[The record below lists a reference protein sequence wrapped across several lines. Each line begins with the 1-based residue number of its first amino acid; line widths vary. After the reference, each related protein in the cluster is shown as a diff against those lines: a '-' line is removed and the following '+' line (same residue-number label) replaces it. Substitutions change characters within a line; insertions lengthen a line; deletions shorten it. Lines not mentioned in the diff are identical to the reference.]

1 VFLTWREI
9 KSMAILYLDLLLDK
23 REAYQ
28 DLKTVYYADLKRY
41 KAKLKALS

>member
-1 VFLTWREI
+1 
-9 KSMAILYLDLLLDK
+9 MLYLDLLVDK

-28 DLKTVYYADLKRY
+28 DLKTVYYADLKHY

>member
-1 VFLTWREI
+1 
-9 KSMAILYLDLLLDK
+9 MLYLDLLVDE

-28 DLKTVYYADLKRY
+28 DLKIVYYTDLKHY